1 MSETLIEKYK
11 PTKIDDFHFSS
22 DFKKLIDKLIE
33 LNELSILITGHS
45 SCGKTSLIDMLIN
58 VYYKDI
64 NKIQRKEN
72 ILYINP
78 LKDMG
83 IQYFR
88 NEIKIFCQSYCNIKN
103 KKKIVV
109 IDDIDLIG
117 DQTQQVLRNIVDN
130 YSNNVLFI
138 CSCNSI
144 SKVIDN
150 LQSRLFIIKMPNID
164 SSKLEKICKKIIT
177 KEKIKM
183 DEEAIEFVI
192 KISNNSP
199 CLLINYLQV
208 FKLLEK
214 NINLQLAIDLC
225 TTINYCTFNNYYN
238 YLQEHKIKDAINCL
252 LELYEQGYSVMDIY
266 DAFYNYIKYTET
278 IDEEMK
284 YKIIPAICKYITI
297 FHEIHE
303 NEIELAIFTNTLYK
317 KIMEINN

>member
-1 MSETLIEKYK
+1 MNETLLEKYK
-11 PTKIDDFHFSS
+11 PTNINDFYFSQE
-22 DFKKLIDKLIE
+22 FKNLIDKLIE
-33 LNELSILITGHS
+33 LNELSVLITGHS
-45 SCGKTSLIDMLIN
+45 SCGKTSLIDILIN
-58 VYYKDI
+58 IYYNSI
-64 NKIQRKEN
+64 NKLKRKDN

-117 DQTQQVLRNIVDN
+117 DQTQQVLRNIIDN
-130 YSNNVLFI
+130 YSNNVLFL

-150 LQSRLFIIKMPNID
+150 LQSRLFIVKMPNID
-164 SSKLEKICKKIIT
+164 NIKLERICKNIIV
-177 KEKIKM
+177 KENI
-183 DEEAIEFVI
+183 DINQEAINFII

-208 FKLLEK
+208 FYLLEK
-214 NINLQLAIDLC
+214 KIDLQMAIELC
-225 TTINYCTFNNYYN
+225 TTINYYTFDKYYN
-238 YLQEHKIKDAINCL
+238 YLKNNKINEAIECL
-252 LELYEQGYSVMDIY
+252 TELYDQGYSVMDIY
-266 DAFYNYIKYTET
+266 DAFYNYIKYTNE
-278 IDEEMK
+278 INEEIK

-317 KIMEINN
+317 KINNVIK